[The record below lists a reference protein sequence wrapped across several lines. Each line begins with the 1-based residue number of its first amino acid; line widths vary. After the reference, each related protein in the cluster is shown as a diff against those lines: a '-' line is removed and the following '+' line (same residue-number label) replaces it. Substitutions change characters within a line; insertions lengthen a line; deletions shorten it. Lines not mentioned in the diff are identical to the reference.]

1 MIDIAENKLPFSSCI
16 SGANDGFAFIEQF
29 FDNGK
34 LFDYSGIVLI
44 LFAVLYLTGNKLET
58 FRENRKVFPA
68 KPS

>member
-58 FRENRKVFPA
+58 FREIGRFSRR